1 MERPATHDVPNELTS
16 ELERRFSWWEPVGSQ
31 PRSDDKI
38 SAQAMSSAGFA
49 EVRQLEQSLGYD
61 RLVEIMLAAQPGWID
76 ERSLGFWRGRLRRA
90 TGRNIP
96 DARRHGLARCRTGL
110 ILESKSYRLPSKR
123 SRLSLL
129 PPPSCH
135 WRQSRDAV
143 ALYLG
148 HRTSVD
154 LDLFKAEPL
163 EKNRIENGFEFVRSA
178 RAIQEDENSFRCRL
192 GT

>member
-90 TGRNIP
+90 TGRNMP
-96 DARRHGLARCRTGL
+96 DA
-110 ILESKSYRLPSKR
+110 PPR
-123 SRLSLL
+123 SSLDVG
-129 PPPSCH
+129 P
-135 WRQSRDAV
+135 V
-143 ALYLG
+143 
-148 HRTSVD
+148 
-154 LDLFKAEPL
+154 
-163 EKNRIENGFEFVRSA
+163 
-178 RAIQEDENSFRCRL
+178 
-192 GT
+192 